1 MTLSLV
7 NTVEFAHLIDLLD
20 EVASPTVVNRALEAA
35 DITRSLVSET
45 RGFVPYRLEA
55 GVIEHVARSIG
66 DPYLGARIA
75 PQFEYSAYAAY
86 ARYVLCARDLGTALK
101 RGRDAFPLIQ
111 VGSEIVLQED
121 GDLLLAGRRSR
132 ISNVVG
138 HHHLDDG
145 GLFIFVRLIR
155 HFLGAEWRPA
165 WVGATGNGDK
175 RLQYLED
182 KIGALVRGGAEMP
195 FVALEAG
202 ALGTPNPRP
211 PNPHDIVTL
220 SDLPVLM
227 GVIPPRTMTNIVEQ
241 TIQSRITIG
250 DASEDDVAAC
260 LSVGRRTL
268 QRGLQKEGTSFREI
282 KVRVIERRARTL
294 LTETDLNV
302 ATIARS
308 LGYEEPKSF
317 QRAFRKWTGLSPHAY
332 RKVRSDAYEV
342 GV

>member
-1 MTLSLV
+1 MWVMAIPLT
-7 NTVEFAHLIDLLD
+7 NAVEFAHVIDLLD
-20 EVASPTVVNRALEAA
+20 NVAYPVVVNRALEAA
-35 DITRSLVSET
+35 DITRSQLSET
-45 RGFVPYRLEA
+45 RGFIPYRLEA
-55 GVIEHVARSIG
+55 SVIEHVARSVG

-86 ARYVLCARDLGTALK
+86 ARYVLCARDLDTALK
-101 RGRDAFPLIQ
+101 RGRDAFPLIH
-111 VGSEIVLQED
+111 VGGEIVLQEA
-121 GDLLLAGRRSR
+121 GGHLLAGRRSS
-132 ISNVVG
+132 ISSFVG

-165 WVGATGNGDK
+165 WVGTTGNGDK

-182 KIGALVRGGAEMP
+182 KIGAPVRGGAEMP

-202 ALGTPNPRP
+202 SLGTPNPRP
-211 PNPHDIVTL
+211 PNPQDIVTL

-227 GVIPPRTMTNIVEQ
+227 GVIPHRTMTNIVEQ
-241 TIQSRITIG
+241 TIQSQITIG
-250 DASEDDVAAC
+250 DASEDDVAAR

-282 KVRVIERRARTL
+282 KTRVIETRARAL
-294 LTETDLNV
+294 LKETDLTV
-302 ATIARS
+302 ATIARV

-317 QRAFRKWTGLSPHAY
+317 QRAFQRQTGFSPTAY
-332 RKVRSDAYEV
+332 RKVFSAE
-342 GV
+342 